1 MSKKVYGVYRSSEE
15 MINAV
20 TELKGKG
27 YNLQQMTV
35 VAKSIV
41 PFKDNNQLAGI
52 KLVNT
57 DYKEDPLFD
66 KMVHVFVSDPQDT
79 PAGRLMGEDVL
90 MEDAE
95 VYGEEIEKGKI
106 VLLVD

>member
-41 PFKDNNQLAGI
+41 PFEDNNQLAGI
-52 KLVNT
+52 NLVNT

-66 KMVHVFVSDPQDT
+66 KMVHVFVPDPQDT

-95 VYGEEIEKGKI
+95 VYGEEIENGKI
-106 VLLVD
+106 VLLVE